1 MPAALALLL
10 LLALGARGARGCLQC
25 DPSVRQALGELRAAL
40 SPKRIHLE
48 RLQARA
54 QALLLAMEGPF
65 FRDYAV
71 NAFLGKVDL
80 NDLEL
85 VASFTKNQTT
95 QLRQGPLTD
104 MPLLDELVTLR
115 ERVVKELK
123 KVLKSYELKACD
135 PKVCRE
141 SWVYDLA
148 LPPTPLYLAPPN
160 QAQLPYFHWVV
171 PLLPQLAC
179 CLMISDIYGVVRI
192 VIACLYIWGLEGEK
206 KSSPQNALGGSN
218 PIPTANT
225 KAQGWGGGGP

>member
-123 KVLKSYELKACD
+123 KVLKSYELKGLLKEEVLDCLHCQKTSPMCIKNKYCFVDGQPRMSLQYKEGRGPRSQVLLGMVISVALAALLF
-135 PKVCRE
+135 VAILVSAVTYRE
-141 SWVYDLA
+141 
-148 LPPTPLYLAPPN
+148 N
-160 QAQLPYFHWVV
+160 RK
-171 PLLPQLAC
+171 LLL
-179 CLMISDIYGVVRI
+179 
-192 VIACLYIWGLEGEK
+192 K
-206 KSSPQNALGGSN
+206 
-218 PIPTANT
+218 
-225 KAQGWGGGGP
+225 

>member
-95 QLRQGPLTD
+95 QLRQGPLTG
-104 MPLLDELVTLR
+104 LLKEEVLDCLHCQKTSPMCIKNKYCFVDGQPRMSLQYKEGRGPRSQVLLGMVISVALAALLFVAILVSAVTYR
-115 ERVVKELK
+115 ENRKLLLK
-123 KVLKSYELKACD
+123 
-135 PKVCRE
+135 
-141 SWVYDLA
+141 
-148 LPPTPLYLAPPN
+148 
-160 QAQLPYFHWVV
+160 
-171 PLLPQLAC
+171 
-179 CLMISDIYGVVRI
+179 
-192 VIACLYIWGLEGEK
+192 
-206 KSSPQNALGGSN
+206 
-218 PIPTANT
+218 
-225 KAQGWGGGGP
+225 